1 MASALGFIVLLAFAG
16 ALLHLAWHL
25 ALATL
30 IWAPS
35 AAGGIGIG
43 WYVVTW
49 TDNAILGIGV
59 AIIAATLI
67 RAFVARAL
75 AWLWLHT
82 LGGMLVR

>member
-1 MASALGFIVLLAFAG
+1 MASILGFIVLLALAG

-35 AAGGIGIG
+35 AAGGIGVG
-43 WYVVTW
+43 WSVAMW
-49 TDNAILGIGV
+49 TGNAALGIGV

-67 RAFVARAL
+67 RAGVVRAL

-82 LGGMLVR
+82 FGGVPVR

>member
-1 MASALGFIVLLAFAG
+1 MASALGFIVLLALAG

-43 WYVVTW
+43 WYVATW
-49 TDNAILGIGV
+49 TDSATLGIGV
-59 AIIAATLI
+59 AILAATLI
-67 RAFVARAL
+67 RAGVVRAL
-75 AWLWLHT
+75 AWLRLHAF
-82 LGGMLVR
+82 GGMLVR